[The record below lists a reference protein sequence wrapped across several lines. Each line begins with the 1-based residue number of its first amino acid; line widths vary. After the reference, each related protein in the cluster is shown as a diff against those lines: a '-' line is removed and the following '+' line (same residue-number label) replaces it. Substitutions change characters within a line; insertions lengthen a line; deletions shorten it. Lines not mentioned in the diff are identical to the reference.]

1 MTALSLAWLRA
12 LIIDVD
18 GVLWRGSR
26 PMPGVP
32 AFFDFLRAHH
42 LPFVIATNNAMHPA
56 SDIVE
61 RLATM
66 HVHVDE
72 GEVLTSSEA
81 TALYLSHAAARGA
94 RVLVVGGEGLHS
106 AMARAGFQI
115 VDQDADIVAVGLD
128 MELTYDK
135 LRRAVLEIR
144 RGAKFIGTNADKTF
158 PSAEGN
164 IPGAGAIIAA
174 IQAATDVKPVVI
186 GKPERAMFDIAVEK
200 LGAAREVTAMLGDRL
215 DTDIEGAQNAGLQ
228 SILILTG
235 VTTRELLEQS
245 KIQPGLILENLDA
258 LCEAWRRAY

>member
-1 MTALSLAWLRA
+1 MTTLSLALLRA

-18 GVLWRGSR
+18 GVLWRGNR

-32 AFFDFLRAHH
+32 AFFDFLRAHR
-42 LPFVIATNNAMHPA
+42 LPFVIATNNAMLPA

-61 RLATM
+61 RLASM
-66 HVHVDE
+66 HVHVNE
-72 GEVLTSSEA
+72 SEVLTSSEA
-81 TALYLSHAAARGA
+81 TAMYLSHGVARGA
-94 RVLVVGGEGLHS
+94 RVLVVGGEGLRS
-106 AMARAGFQI
+106 AMAHAGFQI
-115 VDQDADIVAVGLD
+115 VDQDAEVVAVGLD

-174 IQAATDVKPVVI
+174 IQAATDVRPVVV

-200 LGAAREVTAMLGDRL
+200 LGVAREATAMLGDRL
-215 DTDIEGAQNAGLQ
+215 DTDIEGAQNAGLS
-228 SILILTG
+228 SILLLTG
-235 VTTRELLEQS
+235 VTTREALEQS
-245 KIQPGLILENLDA
+245 KIRPGLTFENLEELRA
-258 LCEAWRRAY
+258 AWERAY